1 MTNLSNAEI
10 IMGILL
16 TAGTVF
22 SGYMALRLK
31 PIEKD
36 LENNETETARVE
48 KAAHDST
55 ETLRGDFERR
65 ITALHDDSKSERE
78 NMERRLSGVERTYA
92 SRDELTQAI
101 NAIGG
106 RFDRGI
112 DRMEASMKDLGKK
125 VEDVGTRIS
134 QVEAAR

>member
-1 MTNLSNAEI
+1 MTSLSNAEI
-10 IMGILL
+10 LMGFLV
-16 TAGTVF
+16 TAGTLF
-22 SGYMALRLK
+22 SAYMALRLK

-36 LENNETETARVE
+36 LENAETETARVE
-48 KAAHDST
+48 KSAHDST
-55 ETLRGDFERR
+55 ETLRSDFERR

-125 VEDVGTRIS
+125 VEDFSARIAH
-134 QVEAAR
+134 VESAR